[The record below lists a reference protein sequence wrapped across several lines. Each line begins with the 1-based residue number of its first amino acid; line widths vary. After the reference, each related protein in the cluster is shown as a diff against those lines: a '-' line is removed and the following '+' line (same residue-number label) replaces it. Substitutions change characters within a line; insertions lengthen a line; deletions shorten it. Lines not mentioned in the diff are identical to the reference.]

1 MQNFM
6 DLDIEKISDPK
17 ALTFEVWGLKTSLW
31 QFGPKFLC
39 NGLIKP
45 LEMRTLASIFKN
57 RTSFSQESWDES
69 NKIMRSQKIYWP
81 WGLGPKNYIWANWAR
96 KTSSCKSRT
105 LAPIFTNKT
114 VSQEL
119 WGKSSKIVKPQ
130 KDLLTLGPG
139 G

>member
-69 NKIMRSQKIYWP
+69 NKIMRSQKNYRP
-81 WGLGPKNYIWANWAR
+81 LDLVPKNYIWANWAR
-96 KTSSCKSRT
+96 KISSCKSRI
-105 LAPIFTNKT
+105 LAPIFTNKS

-119 WGKSSKIVKPQ
+119 
-130 KDLLTLGPG
+130 
-139 G
+139 